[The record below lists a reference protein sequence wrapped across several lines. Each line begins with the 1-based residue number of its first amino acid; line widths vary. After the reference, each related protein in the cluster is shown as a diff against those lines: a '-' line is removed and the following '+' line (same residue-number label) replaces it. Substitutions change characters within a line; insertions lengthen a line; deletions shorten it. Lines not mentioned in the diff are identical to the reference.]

1 MNRQNYFINRYLSAL
16 TEYNEDAKRLSED
29 EIASEGRYEKAL
41 AEIEAISEEVTEAVN
56 RWAVLRAYMRHSDA
70 DLLTPEYDL
79 TRDEVQN
86 LAFKHR
92 QNYTMLR
99 IISVYIR
106 KNFGDDSGIRLV
118 TVTGKRAAYSAI
130 HDSAVEMANRIHTAP
145 VEDSVLDE
153 WMNTD
158 ESRGIYAQISN
169 SPYQIP
175 I

>member
-1 MNRQNYFINRYLSAL
+1 MQKQNYYVNLYYTALADYNADAAAL
-16 TEYNEDAKRLSED
+16 TGDK
-29 EIASEGRYEKAL
+29 IASERRYGKVL
-41 AEIEAISEEVTEAVN
+41 AEIEAISKEVTQAVN
-56 RWAVLRAYMRHSDA
+56 HWAILRAYHRHTDA
-70 DLLTPEYDL
+70 DLLTPEYEL
-79 TRDEVQN
+79 TREEVQN
-86 LAFKHR
+86 LANKHR

-99 IISVYIR
+99 ILSVYIR
-106 KNFGDDSGIRLV
+106 KVFGDDSGIQLV
-118 TVTGKRAAYSAI
+118 TVEGKRAAYSAV

-158 ESRGIYAQISN
+158 ESKAIYSQISN